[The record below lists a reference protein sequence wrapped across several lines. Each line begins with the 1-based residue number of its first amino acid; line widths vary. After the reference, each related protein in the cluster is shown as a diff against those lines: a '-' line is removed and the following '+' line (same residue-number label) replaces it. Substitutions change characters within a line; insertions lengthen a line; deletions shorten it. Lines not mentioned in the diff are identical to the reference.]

1 MAGGIVVV
9 TLGFVI
15 WLCQQS
21 RAVHDKCPWGL
32 GSSVHIVTSHGS
44 VLFVLLTL
52 GAMAGIAALHLL
64 QRERYGSLA
73 GTPAFLVAFLG
84 VAMMFFGQLR
94 QLVFPSAS
102 VAWLWGIGLLVAT
115 IGIIAY
121 VVVTAE
127 AGVVPWWCGLAL
139 LAGSP
144 PFGILLYFFSP
155 GDEGLLLGV
164 PWAVVGFAV
173 FRAATRL
180 TERPSRVR

>member
-1 MAGGIVVV
+1 MAGGIGVV

-15 WLCQQS
+15 EQCIPNN
-21 RAVHDKCPWGL
+21 CPWGL
-32 GSSVHIVTSHGS
+32 GSSVHIATSRGS

-73 GTPAFLVAFLG
+73 GTPAFLIAFVG

-94 QLVFPSAS
+94 QLVFPSAG

-115 IGIIAY
+115 MGIVAY
-121 VVVTAE
+121 VVLTTE
-127 AGVVPWWCGLAL
+127 AGVVPWWCAAAL

-144 PFGILLYFFSP
+144 LVGYFLYVFSP

-164 PWAVVGFAV
+164 PWIVMGYAVL
-173 FRAATRL
+173 RAAGRH